1 MNKDNQHSVSFVS
14 LTAVIAIAVL
24 LIAFKYCILY
34 VVTVLSAVWLVINY
48 WDFLVKV
55 WQTLPRD
62 AM

>member
-14 LTAVIAIAVL
+14 FIAVTAVAVL
-24 LIAFKYCILY
+24 LISLKYCILY
-34 VVTVLSAVWLVINY
+34 VVTILSAVWLIINY
-48 WDFLVKV
+48 WNFLVRV